1 MSLVV
6 PLEEVFANK
15 TGLLANHESWE
26 RIELGTICAIL
37 NGFPFKSNLFNKSKG
52 FPVIRIRD
60 IARSATETFYDGDF
74 PPEYIVRKGE
84 LLIGMDGNFRCFEW
98 QGCEAGL
105 NQRVCK
111 ITADERILLRKF
123 LLYGLNGYLKAIE
136 DVTSSVTVGHLS
148 SRDIQQIP
156 FPLPSLAEQKRIVAK
171 LEKVLEKVDACRTRL
186 DKIPTLLKRFRQS
199 VLAAACSGKLT
210 ADWRKKNPDIQPAN
224 TLIAVEKPTDD
235 LPNGWTMCAFG
246 EYVENHDG
254 KRVPVSAIE
263 RQKRKGSFPYYGAS
277 GIIDSIDKF
286 THDGEFVLIGEDGAN
301 LLSRSTPIAFLTK
314 GQIWVNNHAHVLRC
328 RHGFPNAYLCAYINS
343 IDLAPY
349 VTGTAQ
355 PKLNQA
361 NMNTIPVPVPPL
373 PEQQEIVRRVEEL
386 FALADRL
393 EARYAKAKAQID
405 RLVPS
410 ILAKAFR
417 GELVPQ
423 NPTDEPAS
431 VLLAE
436 LTGTP
441 NDRTISAQPSKGIGR
456 RGRPPKS

>member
-26 RIELGTICAIL
+26 RIELGAICTIL

-74 PPEYIVRKGE
+74 PSEYIVRKGD

-171 LEKVLEKVDACRTRL
+171 LEKVLEKVDASRARL

-210 ADWRKKNPDIQPAN
+210 ADWREQRGLDDECSLVPLRELCDSFNYGTSAKSQPA
-224 TLIAVEKPTDD
+224 
-235 LPNGWTMCAFG
+235 
-246 EYVENHDG
+246 G
-254 KRVPVSAIE
+254 KVPVLRMGNI
-263 RQKRKGSFPYYGAS
+263 Q
-277 GIIDSIDKF
+277 
-286 THDGEFVLIGEDGAN
+286 DGEIDWTNLVFTSGKEEINKYALKPKTVLFNRTNSPELVGKTAIYRGERPAIFAGYLIRINPRENLDPEYLNYCLNTSYAKEYYSQVKTDGVSQSN
-301 LLSRSTPIAFLTK
+301 I
-314 GQIWVNNHAHVLRC
+314 
-328 RHGFPNAYLCAYINS
+328 NAQK
-343 IDLAPY
+343 LADFELPY
-349 VTGTAQ
+349 C
-355 PKLNQA
+355 
-361 NMNTIPVPVPPL
+361 PL

-386 FALADRL
+386 FALANQL

-423 NPTDEPAS
+423 NPSDEPAS
-431 VLLAE
+431 VLLAR
-436 LTGTP
+436 L
-441 NDRTISAQPSKGIGR
+441 RSAAPAAKLSR
-456 RGRPPKS
+456 RKVVKKS